1 MFPSNFSGFPNLRR
15 VGVACAI
22 TFCGGGG
29 GGEGGVGGG
38 GGGVANLS
46 GVGCFGG
53 GEGASDIPG
62 N

>member
-15 VGVACAI
+15 VGGVCAI
-22 TFCGGGG
+22 VFCGGGG
-29 GGEGGVGGG
+29 GGEGGGG
-38 GGGVANLS
+38 GGGVDLF

-53 GEGASDIPG
+53 GEGASGIPG